1 MSESAELKPLRPV
14 SRKLKALF
22 AATSL
27 VSAALSLLVVV
38 AAFTPI
44 AVYRGYVADGTVS
57 LVWSSLRVY
66 GGPAILR
73 PLESLP
79 KVSAPLIAL
88 SLASVILGVRAVIGF
103 LRARSRG
110 LEDAF
115 HGDPVYDYLR
125 YIEALVLASAAAVMS
140 FTLLIALV
148 RVAVGDIL
156 PAIPLGGCIETQ
168 AGRLCLN
175 NVEVSFSWVYRI
187 YFYRGILVVAVP
199 TILLLLTATTALL
212 TIRSLYR
219 YLKYVQSV
227 KGNAS
232 SLHTADGA
240 QAPSQTG

>member
-1 MSESAELKPLRPV
+1 MSESAEHRSLRPV

-38 AAFTPI
+38 AVFTPI
-44 AVYRGYVADGTVS
+44 AVYRGYVADGSVS

-66 GGPAILR
+66 DAPAILR

-79 KVSAPLIAL
+79 KVSAPLVAL
-88 SLASVILGVRAVIGF
+88 SLASAIIGARALIGF
-103 LRARSRG
+103 LRAKPGRPEGELR
-110 LEDAF
+110 EDLVN
-115 HGDPVYDYLR
+115 GYLR
-125 YIEALVLASAAAVMS
+125 HIEALVLASAAAVMS

-148 RVAVGDIL
+148 RVAVGDVL

-175 NVEVSFSWVYRI
+175 NVEASFSWVYRI
-187 YFYRGILVVAVP
+187 YFYRGLLVVAVP
-199 TILLLLTATTALL
+199 TALLLLTAITALL

-219 YLKYVQSV
+219 YLRYIQSV
-227 KGNAS
+227 KESTS
-232 SLHTADGA
+232 SIRTADGA
-240 QAPSQTG
+240 